1 MKTVRNCGFHS
12 GSGRGTRYKWNNG
25 FFFLLWSHIARISY
39 EDLESGLKL
48 TSDHINLTSYSV
60 MRVNLAGQ
68 VLSETVG
75 NVLNNFGPEE
85 AAGTGKFCLMMD
97 KFFDCLNVRNTK
109 EHITKRK
116 CFLKPYE
123 SIDDVKFA
131 WLDELLNYFKLWKD
145 SIEERND
152 TNYSDNAKS
161 KMFIPR
167 QSYEG
172 RLFFLLV
179 TSYYLLVASYFLLV
193 TSY

>member
-1 MKTVRNCGFHS
+1 MEEGQGTCGTTV
-12 GSGRGTRYKWNNG
+12 
-25 FFFLLWSHIARISY
+25 FFLLWSHIARISY
-39 EDLESGLKL
+39 EDLESGLKLVNKL

-109 EHITKRK
+109 EHITKQK
-116 CFLKPYE
+116 CFLNPYE
-123 SIDDVKFA
+123 SIDDVRFA

-152 TNYSDNAKS
+152 INYSDNAKS
-161 KMFIPR
+161 KMSIPR